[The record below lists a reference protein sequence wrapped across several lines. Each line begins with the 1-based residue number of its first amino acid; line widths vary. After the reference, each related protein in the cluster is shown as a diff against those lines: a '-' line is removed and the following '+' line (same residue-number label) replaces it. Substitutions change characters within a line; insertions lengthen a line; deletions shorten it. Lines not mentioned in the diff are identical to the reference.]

1 MESNKAAYTFG
12 IWGFGHIASRHVEA
26 IRQTGV
32 GEVVAGYD
40 IAEKGRLNMEDFGV
54 EQIYSDVDAFLANPF
69 RIAII
74 CTPSGLHA
82 PHALAALRAGKD
94 VVVEKPLALSVVDA
108 AAMLAAAKE
117 EGRRLFLVKQNRFN
131 PAVIAVRNLMQSG
144 GMGKILS
151 VSVNGFWNR
160 PAAYYQNSW
169 KGTIQLDGGILYNQF
184 SHFIDLLIWFW
195 GPLEAVAGIAA
206 NRHKGAAIEFE
217 DVFTGL
223 ALTGDGAPVD
233 MHFTVNA
240 ALHNME
246 GAITI
251 FGTEATVKI
260 GGNYL
265 NELKYAAFENK
276 ATAKRFEAELER
288 IKINSAA
295 LQGHQAVYLN
305 VRDTLEGRSREHV
318 SPEDGLRCISFIAS
332 MYAACKTSQR

>member
-1 MESNKAAYTFG
+1 MKTVKSSYTFG

-26 IRQTGV
+26 ISSTGV
-32 GEVVAGYD
+32 GQVVAGYD
-40 IAEKGRLNMEDFGV
+40 IAETSCKNMEGHGMDR
-54 EQIYSDVDAFLANPF
+54 IYRDEAAFLADPF
-69 RIAII
+69 RIAVI

-82 PHALAALRAGKD
+82 RHALAALKAGKD
-94 VVVEKPLALSVVDA
+94 VVVEKPLALSVQDA
-108 AAMLAAAKE
+108 ESMLATARQ

-131 PAVIAVRNLMQSG
+131 PAVMAVRQLMQSG

-160 PAAYYQNSW
+160 PPAYYQNSW
-169 KGTIQLDGGILYNQF
+169 KGTKALDGGILYNQF
-184 SHFIDLLIWFW
+184 SHFIDLLIWFF

-206 NRHKGAAIEFE
+206 NRHKGGAIEFE

-223 ALTGDGAPVD
+223 ARTAEGAPVD

-240 ALHNME
+240 ARHNME

-251 FGTEATVKI
+251 FGAEATVKI

-265 NELKYAAFENK
+265 DELKYAAFENRE
-276 ATAKRFEAELER
+276 TASRFELEYER
-288 IKINSAA
+288 IKQVSSAF
-295 LQGHQAVYLN
+295 QGHQAVYLN

-318 SPEDGLRCISFIAS
+318 SPEDGMRCISFIAS
-332 MYAACKTSQR
+332 LYAVCGPS